1 MMTCRLVG
9 FAPACWTM
17 ASVMARTSAFFC
29 VGVRPVHICTVTTG
43 MSWFPLQYYFDP
55 LADTTPLACAHRYRC
70 AAAKP
75 ASPDG
80 LQSEP
85 LGSVEIDSARRRRK
99 IDNERRFRQARE
111 HIFADHAGG
120 YGREDEVETRRQ
132 LRQLVQRV
140 RGRTCNIS
148 GCALLG
154 ITRRDMGVCS

>member
-43 MSWFPLQYYFDP
+43 MSSFPLQYYFDP
-55 LADTTPLACAHRYRC
+55 LADTTPLACAHRHRC
-70 AAAKP
+70 TAAKP

-85 LGSVEIDSARRRRK
+85 LGSVEIDATRRRRQ
-99 IDNERRFRQARE
+99 IDDERRFWQARE
-111 HIFADHAGG
+111 RILADHAGRHR
-120 YGREDEVETRRQ
+120 RENEVETRRQ

-140 RGRTCNIS
+140 RDCTCNIS
-148 GCALLG
+148 SRALLG
-154 ITRRDMGVCS
+154 ITRRDVGVRS